1 LSSALVVG
9 LGNPG
14 EKYRDTRHNLG
25 FEVALALSRAVGA
38 GAEQDLCGALVASA
52 AGEQLLIARP
62 QTYMNRSGFALRCLV
77 ERFAI
82 ELDRVLVVYD
92 DVSLPLGRLR
102 LRPEGGPGGHR
113 GMESVI
119 ENLRSSKV
127 ARLRLGILPN
137 ALDGEPESGVEVP
150 PRGDLAEFV
159 LAPFDASERTA
170 VEDLVRRAAEAA
182 QVWSSLGVAEAMNR
196 FNR

>member
-1 LSSALVVG
+1 MVG

-127 ARLRLGILPN
+127 ARLRLGILPSP
-137 ALDGEPESGVEVP
+137 LDGEAETESGFDAP

-159 LAPFDASERTA
+159 LAPFDASERPD

-182 QVWSSLGVAEAMNR
+182 QVWSSVGVAEAMNR

>member
-1 LSSALVVG
+1 MVG

-52 AGEQLLIARP
+52 PGEQLLIARP

-127 ARLRLGILPN
+127 ARLRLGILPSP
-137 ALDGEPESGVEVP
+137 LEGEAEPGAGFDAP

-159 LAPFDASERTA
+159 LAPFDASERPE

-182 QVWSSLGVAEAMNR
+182 QVWSSVGVAEAMNR